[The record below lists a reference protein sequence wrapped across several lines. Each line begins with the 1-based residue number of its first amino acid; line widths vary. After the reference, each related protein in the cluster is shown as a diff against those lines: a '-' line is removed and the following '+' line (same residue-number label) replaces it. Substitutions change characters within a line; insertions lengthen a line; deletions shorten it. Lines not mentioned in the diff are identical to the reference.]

1 MIQRNLSPFSTIFLL
16 QPRWRKSRPTS
27 DPALKLR
34 RDSRRRQRQAGE
46 AVCSQDQVAGISFL
60 SPNPHIVM
68 IINTIITLN
77 MINMINIITRWRPP
91 LALPQP
97 LLSLL
102 DNPPGGEEGAD
113 GHGHLKHLQQQ
124 QTWRQSSRFLSGLS
138 LRGAIPRDRIASHP
152 SPPKPSL
159 LCLSVF
165 RGRQA
170 AA

>member
-16 QPRWRKSRPTS
+16 QPLWRKSRQTS

-46 AVCSQDQVAGISFL
+46 AVCSLDQVAFL
-60 SPNPHIVM
+60 SLPPLPSIVM

-77 MINMINIITRWRPP
+77 IISMIIIITRWRPP
-91 LALPQP
+91 LALPQL

-124 QTWRQSSRFLSGLS
+124 QQTWSQSSRFLSGLS
-138 LRGAIPRDRIASHP
+138 HRGAIPRGRIASHP
-152 SPPKPSL
+152 APPWPSL
-159 LCLSVF
+159 LCLSVS